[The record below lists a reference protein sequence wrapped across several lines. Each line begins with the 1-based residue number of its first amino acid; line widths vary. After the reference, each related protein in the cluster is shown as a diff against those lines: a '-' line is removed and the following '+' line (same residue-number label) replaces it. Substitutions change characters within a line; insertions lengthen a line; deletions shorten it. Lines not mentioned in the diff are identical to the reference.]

1 MEYNEHARIHSPRA
15 GTETKS
21 FSLSFSRGFTL
32 SLASFF
38 FLSPRLKRVRPPLS
52 ELLEMEFWSFWKSPR
67 ERKASLLS
75 ARFVRA
81 SCGGQKERS

>member
-38 FLSPRLKRVRPPLS
+38 FSVAAF
-52 ELLEMEFWSFWKSPR
+52 E
-67 ERKASLLS
+67 A
-75 ARFVRA
+75 RA
-81 SCGGQKERS
+81 SGLYQSF